1 MAMIVTN
8 EGWMVRPVGGAMASS
23 MARSTVNSIR
33 RALDAFKKLGTFPR
47 ENICSAYNFL
57 TSFLKENSGE
67 KKRISLV
74 KLLFN
79 EALTAGATFV
89 LRVAALIMYVHNNPI
104 PEKIEEAKRKYREL
118 GCRTNHREYCEGWLS
133 LWHFNRRNTCDN
145 TERCNQ
151 ITIELANDRRFWKNL
166 GAVMEIPVLLLFLYR
181 VSTFLSRLCA
191 GTETPEDDEV
201 ESFEDDESVPEVTEF
216 QSTPPTLPTI
226 VFETVPPTND
236 FPYKIEKI
244 VDTRT
249 VNRRN
254 QYFIKW
260 KDYDESNNQWMSYKE
275 LQNSLQNPS
284 DANRLINVYNKSRRQ
299 NS

>member
-1 MAMIVTN
+1 
-8 EGWMVRPVGGAMASS
+8 MVRPVGGAMASS

-89 LRVAALIMYVHNNPI
+89 LRVAAFIVYEYYNPI
-104 PEKIEEAKRKYREL
+104 PEKIKEANQKYREL
-118 GCRTNHREYCEGWLS
+118 GCIKNQSDYCESYRSYFLS
-133 LWHFNRRNTCDN
+133 KDRKKFCDN

-166 GAVMEIPVLLLFLYR
+166 DAVLDIPVLLLILYR

-201 ESFEDDESVPEVTEF
+201 ESFEDDEF

-226 VFETVPPTND
+226 VLETVPPTND
-236 FPYKIEKI
+236 FPYEIEKI

-254 QYFIKW
+254 QYLIKW
-260 KDYDESNNQWMSYKE
+260 KDYNKSNNQWMSYEE

-284 DANRLINVYNKSRRQ
+284 YADRLINVYNKRRRQ